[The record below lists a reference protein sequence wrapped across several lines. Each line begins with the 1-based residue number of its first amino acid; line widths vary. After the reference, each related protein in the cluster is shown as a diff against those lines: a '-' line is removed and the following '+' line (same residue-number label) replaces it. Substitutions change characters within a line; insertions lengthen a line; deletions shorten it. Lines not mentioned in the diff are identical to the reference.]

1 MTKGATQTQKFN
13 VKSFRTFRSSPFLK
27 LFQQS
32 SECLLSFYASSRKI
46 LDDMICTK
54 GRTIANTSVAVQLE
68 ISKYC
73 CQQDVSSS
81 YFSIFSH
88 GFCREPCRSHKSIW
102 KRNDIIYTQG
112 DPLLPLSGFYKL
124 PQNMTQGSIIGGGTE
139 MTARG
144 IQVKQKDSSV
154 RGVIFRDLT

>member
-1 MTKGATQTQKFN
+1 MTKGATQTQKFK

-27 LFQQS
+27 LCQQS
-32 SECLLSFYASSRKI
+32 SECLLSFGASFRKI
-46 LDDMICTK
+46 LDDVLLPTRLFLFSLKFQNM
-54 GRTIANTSVAVQLE
+54 
-68 ISKYC
+68 C
-73 CQQDVSSS
+73 CCYQDVSSS

-124 PQNMTQGSIIGGGTE
+124 PQNMTQGSIIGGS
-139 MTARG
+139 RN
-144 IQVKQKDSSV
+144 
-154 RGVIFRDLT
+154 